1 VQHFSNTI
9 LQKLANTYNNCIFK
23 LLNISEIRTTIV
35 NTRDD
40 FNKWNN
46 ILEKY
51 NLNGFQHRLVIR
63 LCIYI
68 QKNFC
73 YSSSPTNL
81 ANCFTVNNKLNK
93 SYNLRNLLD
102 LKIPDKGKYNDFGEE
117 TFEYFFSKFINS
129 VINEI
134 ISYGFRKY
142 IKYVKQNP
150 NHLLL
155 KTINTFQ
162 KFDLKFKIFYL
173 SKKQKKIYITKFIIK
188 LFSKLINEYRSTLL
202 VQRPRR

>member
-1 VQHFSNTI
+1 MEIYYITV
-9 LQKLANTYNNCIFK
+9 LQKLENTYNNCIFK

-35 NTRDD
+35 NTSDD
-40 FNKWNN
+40 FNKLNN
-46 ILEKY
+46 LLEKY

-68 QKNFC
+68 QKIFC
-73 YSSSPTNL
+73 YASSPTNL
-81 ANCFTVNNKLNK
+81 ANWFTVNNELNK

-134 ISYGFRKY
+134 ISFGFRKY
-142 IKYVKQNP
+142 IKYVKEN
-150 NHLLL
+150 LL

-162 KFDLKFKIFYL
+162 KFNLR
-173 SKKQKKIYITKFIIK
+173 FIKYFI
-188 LFSKLINEYRSTLL
+188 
-202 VQRPRR
+202 